1 MKIQARNKVVIRRAP
16 KDGRDGQ
23 DGQNGLPGMT
33 LLLNPERIVLD
44 TDSDGIV
51 RNFATATCTVQL
63 LRGTASLSPAVFILQ
78 QVRCSARVSGSTVR
92 ITSVSVDPATKQ
104 SYGNAYVDVS
114 ASAQGQ
120 TLKAR
125 ISVGVNVQ
133 KAIARLENT
142 NREIAQSVEGIKRT
156 ESEQAQT
163 LARLSVQQDRISA
176 RVYENKTRRHNLL
189 RDTKTLRGDCTVGAT
204 TIQDRK
210 VRDFTVARGTAPTDA
225 VYLDIVQWQGLELK
239 TDTPYALSFWARG
252 RGEARAFLYPKACAH
267 SSNSQGFES
276 DSNDGYSEFQLSAD
290 WQWCWVV
297 FTTAHE
303 LDGKKNLLPFRL
315 MPGASGE
322 VYGVC
327 LVEGTTPA
335 HWLPYNW
342 APQKNYLAPA
352 LAADARVGDVKG
364 HEVVEDAQMGTV
376 RQLTADVGNNF
387 QLVFDAPDYTRL
399 NNKAVTMFIVMKA
412 MSEDAAWCFGG
423 WNNDDELKGSFAFL
437 NRDCDYDDLGDGWRK
452 YHTTFYNV
460 DNRLW
465 DGHSSFGINS
475 LKGTVRVYSAGV
487 VLGEECPEWHT
498 VPLRRGM
505 KSAGLDIDKERIELN
520 GRTVFRNDNAAV
532 PLFDKSGRLNP
543 QLSTAQYLMNVLRSM
558 ETVINGGLVIAGLM
572 AAKDGEQVTAYL
584 NGLRQKMHALAAG
597 VRNFGTNEETAL
609 SYINFDGSAKF
620 GNLGIGY
627 DGSVNIIDHEGKPR
641 INITPEE
648 LPADGELF
656 KKADLD
662 KDFTLKE
669 SGQDFVYGRT
679 HFDSTDRFPIA
690 DDNSLVSVAATVTLK
705 GYVPSSITDGFDT
718 KTVTNLSCTPTFF
731 ERSEGQGEVW
741 VAHFGGTR
749 IRFDNSGPR
758 DHHNLVSKG
767 ANGYEITETFEVKAQ
782 TVLSAGEWT
791 FGAEVFLGEHIS
803 RGAAYISAAKINVR
817 HGYGQQSLHLAHNGF
832 SSIQS
837 ARQACYVRNGKLC
850 AFGSMNIPGIL
861 LAGTIN
867 RNGGISNAWGEY
879 AEGASLQYVQANGR
893 NVARVVFKNALPCGA
908 SYVAIANVNGYP
920 TGCAAVVWEKTAKY
934 CDFIVEDI
942 NGREPYYAD
951 LDVVII
957 GRNHA

>member
-23 DGQNGLPGMT
+23 DGQNGLPGIT
-33 LLLNPERIVLD
+33 LQLNPERIVLD
-44 TDSDGIV
+44 TDADGIV

-78 QVRCSARVSGSTVR
+78 QVRCAARVSGSTVR
-92 ITSVSVDPATKQ
+92 LTAVSVDPATGY
-104 SYGNAYVDVS
+104 SYGSAYVDIS

-120 TLKAR
+120 TIKAR
-125 ISVGVNVQ
+125 ISVGVNIQ

-142 NREIAQSVEGIKRT
+142 SREIAQSVEGIKRT
-156 ESEQAQT
+156 ENEQTQS

-189 RDTKTLRGDCTVGAT
+189 RDTKTLRGDCTMGAT
-204 TIQDRK
+204 KIQDRK
-210 VRDFTVARGTAPTDA
+210 VSDFTVAGGTAPTGG
-225 VYLDIVQWQGLELK
+225 YLDLVQWLNIDIK
-239 TDTPYALSFWARG
+239 PDTHYALSFWARG
-252 RGEARAFLYPKACAH
+252 QGKTNAYLHPAASAF

-276 DSNDGYSEFQLSAD
+276 NSNDGYSLFALSAD
-290 WQWCWVV
+290 WQWHWVV
-297 FTTAHE
+297 FKTAHAIG
-303 LDGKKNLLPFRL
+303 GKKNLAPFRL
-315 MPGASGE
+315 TDGASGE

-376 RQLTADVGNNF
+376 RQLTTDVGNNF
-387 QLVFDAPDYTRL
+387 QLVFNAPDYTQL
-399 NNKAVTMFIVMKA
+399 NNKAVTMFIVIKA
-412 MSEDAAWCFGG
+412 MSEDATWHFGG
-423 WNNDDELKGSFAFL
+423 WNDGDELKGSFSFL
-437 NRDCDYDDLGDGWRK
+437 NRDCDYDDLGNGWRK
-452 YHTTFYNV
+452 YHTTFYNTN
-460 DNRLW
+460 NRLW
-465 DGHSSFGINS
+465 DGHSSFGLNS

-487 VLGEECPEWHT
+487 VQGEECPAWH
-498 VPLRRGM
+498 VAPLRRGM

-532 PLFDKSGRLNP
+532 PLFDKSGKLNP

-584 NGLRQKMHALAAG
+584 NGLQQKMHALAAG

-662 KDFTLKE
+662 KDFTLKG
-669 SGQDFVYGRT
+669 SGQDFVYGNT
-679 HFDSTDRFPIA
+679 YVASTDRLPIA
-690 DDNSLVSVAATVTLK
+690 DDNSLVSVEATVTLK
-705 GYVPSSITDGFDT
+705 GYVPSSITDGFGT
-718 KTVTNLSCTPTFF
+718 KTVTNLSCTPTFIK
-731 ERSEGQGEVW
+731 RPEGEGKVGVQ
-741 VAHFGGTR
+741 HFGGTR

-758 DHHNLVSKG
+758 DHLHLVSKG

-782 TVLSAGEWT
+782 TVLSTGEWT
-791 FGAEVFLGEHIS
+791 FGADVFWGERIF

-832 SSIQS
+832 SSIHS
-837 ARQACYVRNGKLC
+837 AKQAVYVRDGKLC
-850 AFGSMNIPGIL
+850 AFGNMNIPGIL
-861 LAGTIN
+861 LAGTIE
-867 RNGGISNAWGEY
+867 RWGGISNAWGEY
-879 AEGASLQYVQANGR
+879 AVGTKLQYVESDGR
-893 NVARVVFKNALPCGA
+893 RVARVVFKDALPCGA
-908 SYVAIANVNGYP
+908 NYVAIANVNDDS
-920 TGCAAVVWEKTAKY
+920 TGCTAVVWRKTAKY
-934 CDFIVEDI
+934 CDFRVVEI
-942 NGREPYYAD
+942 NGGEPTHVG
-951 LDVVII
+951 LDIIII